1 MSATALPFQEGM
13 NTVGAPRVMPLL
25 EQRLTRVRRHRVA
38 LWMVDT
44 GVVALTALLT
54 VALPVEPRLPRAALV
69 ATVLTI
75 TVAWATAMLILR
87 YATREGGL
95 GGRFDLLA
103 ILHPA
108 AIAVAVVAV
117 VEQVTGWPILPTML
131 TWTTPTAIG
140 ALLIV
145 HAVRYLAGTRNTAPW
160 ALAPRTLIVGDASG
174 VESVLAA
181 LTGGPPRH
189 NVIGVATS
197 DGSLDDIAV
206 HGRSY
211 RVVGPAADAATLAR
225 ELGVETVVL
234 AGGVDDGVYLR
245 KLRWSL
251 EGVATDLVIATSLA
265 DVSRARIAFQRTNGL
280 ALTQVSMPRFDRSS
294 RRAKRALDIAV
305 SLVALIPIALL
316 TPVIALAIRLDSP
329 GGVIFRQ
336 RRIGRDGRE
345 FDILKFRT
353 MTATAEED
361 RAALAEA
368 NEGAGPLFKLRHD
381 PRVTRVG
388 AVLRRFSI
396 DELPQ
401 FWNVLR
407 GDMSVVGPRPP
418 LPDEIRA
425 YDRDAIRRL
434 FVQPGITGLWQISGR
449 SDLSWDQSVRLDLHY
464 VENWSILTDLTIILR
479 TARAVLRSRGAY

>member
-1 MSATALPFQEGM
+1 M
-13 NTVGAPRVMPLL
+13 
-25 EQRLTRVRRHRVA
+25 
-38 LWMVDT
+38 
-44 GVVALTALLT
+44 
-54 VALPVEPRLPRAALV
+54 
-69 ATVLTI
+69 
-75 TVAWATAMLILR
+75 
-87 YATREGGL
+87 
-95 GGRFDLLA
+95 
-103 ILHPA
+103 
-108 AIAVAVVAV
+108 
-117 VEQVTGWPILPTML
+117 
-131 TWTTPTAIG
+131 
-140 ALLIV
+140 
-145 HAVRYLAGTRNTAPW
+145 RYLAGTRNTAPW